1 MGFVRPVKS
10 LFRDYLIDM
19 EDFILRALAASLGVS
34 VIAGSLGCFVIWKRL
49 SYFSDSIS
57 HSALLGVALGLT
69 TGLGI
74 NFGLVIVGA
83 LFATLIVVLQQKGFW
98 SNDAILGIFSHIA
111 LSVGIVVL
119 GFVGDRNIDYFA
131 YLFGDILSINSQD
144 IFWIFSVMVAVVS
157 ILVMNWRRLLLL
169 TLNEE
174 LARAEGLNK
183 VTYEMLFMFLIALAV
198 SVSVQIVGV
207 LLITSLLII
216 PPAIARV
223 YARSPLFMIFSSIV
237 VSVVSVLL
245 GLFSSIQFD
254 IATGPAIVITLGIFF
269 FIAQLLPNKS

>member
-1 MGFVRPVKS
+1 
-10 LFRDYLIDM
+10 M
-19 EDFILRALAASLGVS
+19 EDFILRALTASFGVS

-57 HSALLGVALGLT
+57 HSALLGVALGLA

-74 NFGLVIVGA
+74 NFGLVIIGLV
-83 LFATLIVVLQQKGFW
+83 FATLIVVLQQKGFW

-119 GFVGDRNIDYFA
+119 GFVDDRNTDYFA

-144 IFWIFSVMVAVVS
+144 IFWIFSVMVAVVA
-157 ILVMNWRRLLLL
+157 ILVVNWRRLLLL

-174 LARAEGLNK
+174 LAKAEGLNK
-183 VTYEMLFMFLIALAV
+183 VTYELLFMFLIALAV

-223 YARSPLFMIFSSIV
+223 YSRSPLSMIFSSIV

-245 GLFSSIQFD
+245 GLFSSIQLD
-254 IATGPAIVITLGIFF
+254 IATGPAIVITLGVFF